1 MSPRMRRMSGLWML
15 WMWSVATSRRM
26 PGLWMLW
33 MLQYRSHQASIHTI
47 T

>member
-1 MSPRMRRMSGLWML
+1 
-15 WMWSVATSRRM
+15 MWSVATSRRM